1 MKNDYLYVIGHRNP
15 DSDSICSAL
24 AYAELKRQLGEKA
37 IACRLGPLNDE
48 TKFILNRFGLEN
60 PLLLKD
66 ARSQLRDIE
75 MDKPN
80 LINENCSLNEAW
92 SKISGTNNRSLF
104 VLNDN
109 EDLVGI
115 VSTSNLSSVRMLS
128 SMELHNLMAT
138 STIEAIAKT
147 TSSDI
152 IYAPKEFKS
161 NGKVFV
167 VTLSETKDFQEEFN
181 NSICILSDGKE
192 KQKELILN
200 GVKCLVITCD
210 QIVDDETVIS
220 AKERGCAI
228 LQTKLDTMAVA
239 VVINESFSIKQI
251 MTTKIVSFYED
262 EYVSEVASKMMN
274 SRVRSYPVLD
284 YDGKIVGAISRYH
297 LQNYS
302 RKRFILVDHS
312 AKNQAISNI
321 MDASIE
327 EIIDHHHIGD
337 IQTEKPIFYRNMKCG
352 CTATIV
358 SLLYQENGILPT
370 EQMSGVLLSA
380 ILSDTLNFKSATTT
394 DLDRRIAR
402 WLAQRAKIDDI
413 DEYANEMLSASV
425 SLLERSPHELLNRDL
440 KNYEMG
446 KYSIAV
452 AQTNYVNMADVQ
464 QILPEFKK
472 NMEIEQVEKKVDLL
486 VMLFTNVLA
495 EGSLVLFYGPL
506 SYVMSDLIEQ
516 KFDDHSGYDPN
527 IISRKQQLIPK
538 LSMMIKM
545 L

>member
-1 MKNDYLYVIGHRNP
+1 MDDYLYVIGHKNP

-48 TKFILNRFGLEN
+48 TKFILNRFNMEN

-66 ARSQLRDIE
+66 ARSQIRDID
-75 MDKPN
+75 MDTPN
-80 LINENCSLNEAW
+80 LINENSSLHEAW
-92 SKISGTNNRSLF
+92 DRISGTSNRSLF
-104 VLNDN
+104 VLNDK
-109 EDLVGI
+109 EELVGI
-115 VSTSNLSSVRMLS
+115 VSTSNLSLIRMLS
-128 SMELHNLMAT
+128 NEELYDLMAT
-138 STIEAIAKT
+138 SSLESIAKT
-147 TSSDI
+147 ISADI
-152 IYAPKEFKS
+152 IYNPPTFSS

-167 VTLSETKDFQEEFN
+167 VTLTETSNYHQEFK
-181 NSICILSDGKE
+181 NSICILSDGFN
-192 KQKELILN
+192 KQKELILS

-210 QIVDDETVIS
+210 QWVDEEIIKL
-220 AKERGCAI
+220 AKDNCCAI
-228 LQTKLDTMAVA
+228 LKTKLDTMAVA
-239 VVINESFSIKQI
+239 TVINESFSIKQI
-251 MTTKIVSFYED
+251 MTKSILSFYED
-262 EYVSEVASKMMN
+262 EYVNDVASKMMK

-284 YDGKIVGAISRYH
+284 IEGKVVGAISRYH
-297 LQNYS
+297 MQNYK
-302 RKRFILVDHS
+302 RKKFVLVDHS
-312 AKNQAISNI
+312 VKNQAIKNI

-358 SLLYQENGILPT
+358 ALLYQENGIIPSKDI
-370 EQMSGVLLSA
+370 SGVLLSA

-394 DLDRRIAR
+394 DLDKNIAK
-402 WLAQRAKIDDI
+402 WLAQRAEIENI
-413 DEYANEMLSASV
+413 DEYATEMLSASV

-440 KNYEMG
+440 KHYEMG
-446 KYSIAV
+446 EYSIAV

-472 NMEIEQVEKKVDLL
+472 NMEKEQADKKVDLL
-486 VMLFTNVLA
+486 VMLFTHVLA

-506 SYVMSDLIEQ
+506 SHVMKDLIEQ
-516 KFDDHSGYDPN
+516 KFDENSGYDQN

-538 LSMMIKM
+538 LSMAIKM